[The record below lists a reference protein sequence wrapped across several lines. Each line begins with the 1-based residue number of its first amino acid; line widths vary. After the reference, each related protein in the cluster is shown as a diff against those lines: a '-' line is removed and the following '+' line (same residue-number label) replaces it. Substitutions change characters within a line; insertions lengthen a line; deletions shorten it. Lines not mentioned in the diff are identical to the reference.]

1 PKAPHHRHLKFT
13 QYALENDNGESKQ
26 TLHETC
32 TKRMPQ
38 SGIRPKPSTHPSAQ
52 KHKHQ
57 RKKSA
62 ERLETGTTRIIM
74 KADKAIRG
82 SIKHH
87 KPTIDGASLEL
98 RAKDLRLEVVASLT
112 KLCHVMKA
120 TGTCH
125 TSGYINFLYVILDP
139 ISYCYINTLSN
150 KTCKFTWCQL
160 ALNRQES
167 IGHPDQICHNDRTVK
182 QKCRYVLLW
191 SNHLLNRFYLRNL
204 KQNNRPLDEFLTEA
218 NLLTQN
224 SGYPD
229 EIHDKLMRDALVFG
243 VDSDTVRKKC
253 IAEGNELTLIKARE
267 IARTEEATRQQLKVM
282 TSDISNPIQ
291 VDSLQKNRRG
301 NMNRGKTKP
310 LYDRQ
315 KGYKMKWDK
324 PVCTRCGNTTHNKDQ
339 KCPAIKA
346 QCFGCKKTGHYQ
358 NMCFKAIKTNCNS
371 LERDD
376 SNSNEPDIDE
386 KIFLGTLLAEQC
398 PNIGANPNQINSLS
412 TEQRKKVL
420 IETHLTAEPYH
431 KYTTPVVC
439 KIDTGAELNVLSKHD
454 YETIVPNPKRRWL
467 VKNHRLWRS

>member
-1 PKAPHHRHLKFT
+1 MSDLAGFEPRRIDWAPGPDLPQRLKR
-13 QYALENDNGESKQ
+13 SV
-26 TLHETC
+26 
-32 TKRMPQ
+32 R
-38 SGIRPKPSTHPSAQ
+38 Q
-52 KHKHQ
+52 KC
-57 RKKSA
+57 
-62 ERLETGTTRIIM
+62 ELLF
-74 KADKAIRG
+74 
-82 SIKHH
+82 
-87 KPTIDGASLEL
+87 DGPL
-98 RAKDLRLEVVASLT
+98 K
-112 KLCHVMKA
+112 
-120 TGTCH
+120 
-125 TSGYINFLYVILDP
+125 
-139 ISYCYINTLSN
+139 
-150 KTCKFTWCQL
+150 
-160 ALNRQES
+160 
-167 IGHPDQICHNDRTVK
+167 DRTVK

-191 SNHLLNRFYLRNL
+191 VGDYGLHLYNTWNLSEADQDKLDEYWKRFEQHVKPQSNHLVNRFYLRNL

-229 EIHDKLMRDALVFG
+229 EIHDELMRDALVFG

-376 SNSNEPDIDE
+376 SYSNEPDIDE

-420 IETHLTAEPYH
+420 IETRLTAEPYH
-431 KYTTPVVC
+431 KYTTPVVGYV
-439 KIDTGAELNVLSKHD
+439 KLT
-454 YETIVPNPKRRWL
+454 L
-467 VKNHRLWRS
+467 VQN